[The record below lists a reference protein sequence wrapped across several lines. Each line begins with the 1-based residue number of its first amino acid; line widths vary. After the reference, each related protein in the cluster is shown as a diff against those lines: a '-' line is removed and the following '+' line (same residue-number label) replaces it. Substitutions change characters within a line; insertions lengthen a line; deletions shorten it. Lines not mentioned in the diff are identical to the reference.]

1 VEILISTPL
10 KLANLSE
17 QFNFQNLE
25 HLVID
30 EADKMF
36 EMGFIE
42 QIDTILK
49 NCKNN
54 LRITKFLFS
63 ATMQPGI
70 EQVVTQVMANVPIKI
85 QIGIKNATA

>member
-1 VEILISTPL
+1 
-10 KLANLSE
+10 
-17 QFNFQNLE
+17 
-25 HLVID
+25 
-30 EADKMF
+30 MF

-42 QIDTILK
+42 QIDTVLK

-85 QIGIKNATA
+85 QIGIRNATAQSVSQKLVYVGNEDGKL